1 MARNQSEK
9 MPVAQGAT
17 HLLFHA
23 RNHEEDTELAL
34 LVPWDQACADIC
46 VRSWN
51 LLDQIRKN
59 DPHIVSIKRRFGEP
73 RAFEC
78 GGALSRWLEDTG
90 RYDSFIDGICLL
102 ESPPPIDSL
111 DTWGAVS
118 TYGSNLIIGHGW
130 AWWETDCD
138 GIFTC
143 DEGIGRTNDV
153 LFGR

>member
-34 LVPWDQACADIC
+34 LIPWDQACADIC

-59 DPHIVSIKRRFGEP
+59 DPHIVSIKRGFGDP
-73 RAFEC
+73 QAFEY
-78 GGALSRWLEDTG
+78 GGALGRWLDDMGLDDT
-90 RYDSFIDGICLL
+90 FIDGICLL
-102 ESPPPIDSL
+102 ESPPPT

-118 TYGSNLIIGHGW
+118 TYGSNLIIGQGYV
-130 AWWETDCD
+130 WWETDSD

-143 DEGIGRTNDV
+143 DEGISRNNDV